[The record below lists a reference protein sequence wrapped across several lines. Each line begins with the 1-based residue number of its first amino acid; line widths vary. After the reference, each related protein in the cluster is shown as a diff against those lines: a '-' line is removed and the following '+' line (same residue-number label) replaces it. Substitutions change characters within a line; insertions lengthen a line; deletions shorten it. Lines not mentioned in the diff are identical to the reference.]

1 MNPSNKAAEI
11 NGCNGELLKVI
22 QVLRPTL
29 TWREAAKMLSCF
41 GHKVKITLPSME
53 MQALRACFYPG
64 RNKKESLFHLE

>member
-64 RNKKESLFHLE
+64 NERGRPSSH